1 MESVMRQNFILEKDK
16 KELLGTI
23 RQRKKQ
29 MAIKSNKD
37 AIQSGQGND
46 DIMGKSSFK
55 RAGFASMKDRNVT
68 IDSQGNL
75 CNIDEEED
83 ELPPQYTYSVNDSYK

>member
-1 MESVMRQNFILEKDK
+1 
-16 KELLGTI
+16 
-23 RQRKKQ
+23 
-29 MAIKSNKD
+29 
-37 AIQSGQGND
+37 
-46 DIMGKSSFK
+46 MGKSSFK